1 MLYLWMPEGDAAWRW
16 RVNVTDVWH
25 TAANWDELLQA
36 TSTEQQKEAIVFFPT
51 SSTQILRQ
59 PMTRQQLRQLGP
71 TGVRYLLEEYA
82 LLPVDQLAVHYQLDQ
97 GQLGQNPLD
106 KSLVDASEHVNI
118 MALPASLVGQYQ
130 NIMALGVWRIQA
142 LLPDFLLVPAPTQLH
157 EAQLIIHQQQ
167 RILRV
172 GEYVAYCADDL
183 PILLDYMPDLLQ
195 LNIWGQ
201 PDEQDQR
208 AIEGIAGLAVSIYA
222 WESTPPPL
230 TDAQYIR
237 HPFNVLPKAKA
248 QLSGYWPAIA
258 AVLVATLLVQMVY
271 DGVRTWR
278 YHKIAEQ
285 THTMAVQQFQSWFP
299 EERRIV
305 NLKRQFEAHLQSN
318 SNMDLTALSLISR
331 VGPLLQQANLPASQ
345 VQYRDNVLELTIIAS
360 GLPALESLRS
370 QLSDQG
376 LNAELGS
383 VNPASGQVSGL
394 IRVQL

>member
-1 MLYLWMPEGDAAWRW
+1 MLYLWMPEGDAAWHW
-16 RVNVTDVWH
+16 RVNATDAWQ

-36 TSTEQQKEAIVFFPT
+36 TATEHQKEAIVFFPT

-82 LLPVDQLAVHYQLDQ
+82 LVPVDQLAVHYQLDQ
-97 GQLGQNPLD
+97 GQPDQTLID
-106 KSLVDASEHVNI
+106 ESEHINI
-118 MALPASLVGQYQ
+118 MALPASLVGHYQ
-130 NIMALGVWRIQA
+130 NIMALGNWRIQA
-142 LLPDFLLVPAPTQLH
+142 LLPDFLLVPAPTQLN

-172 GEYVAYCADDL
+172 GRYVAYCADDL
-183 PILLDYMPDLLQ
+183 TILLDYLPELVQ

-201 PDEQDQR
+201 PTEQDQL
-208 AIEGIAGLAVSIYA
+208 AIEGIAGLAVSLYA
-222 WESTPPPL
+222 WETTPASL

-248 QLSGYWPAIA
+248 PLSGYWPAIA

-285 THTMAVQQFQSWFP
+285 THAMAVQQFQSWFP

-318 SNMDLTALSLISR
+318 SSMDLTALSLISR

-383 VNPASGQVSGL
+383 VNPANGQVSGL

>member
-1 MLYLWMPEGDAAWRW
+1 
-16 RVNVTDVWH
+16 
-25 TAANWDELLQA
+25 
-36 TSTEQQKEAIVFFPT
+36 
-51 SSTQILRQ
+51 
-59 PMTRQQLRQLGP
+59 
-71 TGVRYLLEEYA
+71 
-82 LLPVDQLAVHYQLDQ
+82 
-97 GQLGQNPLD
+97 
-106 KSLVDASEHVNI
+106 
-118 MALPASLVGQYQ
+118 
-130 NIMALGVWRIQA
+130 MALGVWRIQA
-142 LLPDFLLVPAPTQLH
+142 LLPDFLLVPAPTVFNQ
-157 EAQLIIHQQQ
+157 AQLIIHQQQ

-183 PILLDYMPDLLQ
+183 PILLDYMPELTRLD
-195 LNIWGQ
+195 IWGQ
-201 PDEQDQR
+201 PTDQDQL
-208 AIEGIAGLAVSIYA
+208 AIEGIAGLAITLHA
-222 WESTPPPL
+222 WESTPAPL

-237 HPFNVLPKAKA
+237 HPYNVLPKTKA
-248 QLSGYWPAIA
+248 QLSGYWRAIA
-258 AVLVATLLVQMVY
+258 AVLVATLLVQMLY

-278 YHKIAEQ
+278 YNKIAEQ
-285 THTMAVQQFQSWFP
+285 THAMAVQQFQSWFP
-299 EERRIV
+299 DERRIV
-305 NLKRQFEAHLQSN
+305 NLRRQFEGHLQSN

>member
-16 RVNVTDVWH
+16 RVNATDVWQ
-25 TAANWDELLQA
+25 TAASWDELLQA
-36 TSTEQQKEAIVFFPT
+36 TATENQKEAMVFFPT

-82 LLPVDQLAVHYQLDQ
+82 LMPVDQLAVHYQLDQ
-97 GQLGQNPLD
+97 GQVD
-106 KSLVDASEHVNI
+106 KSLMDESEHVNI
-118 MALPASLVGQYQ
+118 MALAASLVGQYQ
-130 NIMALGVWRIQA
+130 NIMALGGWRIQA
-142 LLPDFLLVPAPTQLH
+142 LLPDFLLVPAPTVLN

-172 GEYVAYCADDL
+172 GDYVAYCADDL
-183 PILLDYMPDLLQ
+183 TILLDYLPELSQ
-195 LNIWGQ
+195 LNIWGL
-201 PDEQDQR
+201 PNEQDQR
-208 AIEGIAGLAVSIYA
+208 AIDGIAGLQVQLYA
-222 WESTPPPL
+222 WENTPAPF

-258 AVLVATLLVQMVY
+258 AVLVASLLVQMGY
-271 DGVRTWR
+271 DAVRTWR
-278 YHKIAEQ
+278 YHKVAEQ
-285 THTMAVQQFQSWFP
+285 THAMAVQQFQQWFP

-305 NLKRQFEAHLQSN
+305 NLKRQFAAHLQSN
-318 SNMDLTALSLISR
+318 SSMDLTALSLISR

>member
-1 MLYLWMPEGDAAWRW
+1 MMYLWMPEGDAAWRW
-16 RVNVTDVWH
+16 RVNATDVWQ

-36 TSTEQQKEAIVFFPT
+36 TATENQKEAIVFFPT

-59 PMTRQQLRQLGP
+59 PLTRQQLRQIGP
-71 TGVRYLLEEYA
+71 SGVRYLLEEYA
-82 LLPVDQLAVHYQLDQ
+82 LLPVDQLAVHYQLDK
-97 GQLGQNPLD
+97 GQVD
-106 KSLVDASEHVNI
+106 KSLVDESEHVNI
-118 MALPASLVGQYQ
+118 MALPASLVSQYQ
-130 NIMALGVWRIQA
+130 NIMALGAWRIQA
-142 LLPDFLLVPAPTQLH
+142 LLPDFLLVPAPTILN

-172 GEYVAYCADDL
+172 SDYVAYCADDL
-183 PILLDYMPDLLQ
+183 TILLDYMPELTQ

-201 PDEQDQR
+201 PGEQDQL
-208 AIEGIAGLAVSIYA
+208 AIEGIAGLAVSLYA
-222 WESTPPPL
+222 WESTPAPF

-285 THTMAVQQFQSWFP
+285 THAMAVQQFQSWFP

-305 NLKRQFEAHLQSN
+305 NLRRQFEGHLQGN

-331 VGPLLQQANLPASQ
+331 VGPLLQQANLPATQ